1 MGKGIDM
8 QVKEMAAK
16 MMKNGQERK
25 EAEKMMG
32 KSFADMSKEQRVLAA
47 TVLAAFAD
55 VVFKDV

>member
-1 MGKGIDM
+1 MKA
-8 QVKEMAAK
+8 KEMAMK

-55 VVFKDV
+55 VVFKEG